1 MQHCYYFWVSWTSN
15 QYRWC
20 IPVSRIQPLLAW
32 NWSSCK
38 LLPLIFV
45 NRLIHQNYPR
55 NISNTYWTLTN
66 SVLQLLF
73 RCKWHLH
80 LRTTQTFKAT
90 PWYLLSVLA
99 PSTFTNEINQ
109 FIYKEILTMK
119 RQEHDRNTNI
129 QLTLKGLGYVTYVR
143 GRVWNIYGMCHIS
156 ETCSM
161 IHRIFFQTLLSKNNP

>member
-1 MQHCYYFWVSWTSN
+1 M
-15 QYRWC
+15 
-20 IPVSRIQPLLAW
+20 
-32 NWSSCK
+32 
-38 LLPLIFV
+38 PLIFV
-45 NRLIHQNYPR
+45 NRLIHQNYPS

-73 RCKWHLH
+73 RSKGHLH
-80 LRTTQTFKAT
+80 LSTTQTIKAT

-109 FIYKEILTMK
+109 FIHIEILTMK

-129 QLTLKGLGYVTYVR
+129 QLTLNGLGYVTYVP
-143 GRVWNIYGMCHIS
+143 GRVWNIYGMCYIS

-161 IHRIFFQTLLSKNNP
+161 IHRIFFPNVIIKK